1 MIIDSFKKFY
11 IKFSFGTST
20 ILKYILFIFLGW
32 QKDTY
37 LRIECLETKEPCCER

>member
-20 ILKYILFIFLGW
+20 ILKYIFIFSGW

-37 LRIECLETKEPCCER
+37 LRIECLETKEPCCGR